1 MTTAADTSGDR
12 HGGRRTFARALAVA
26 VTLTALA
33 APAARAQAPIPDG
46 AAADTA
52 RALHLL
58 RRATYGVRPQDLAE
72 ALELGSEA
80 WLEQQLSPEQISDS
94 ELEERLATF
103 PAAEMTVSEL
113 YAAYPPPQVVRARL
127 GNPDSVSRDEMRR
140 MRREL
145 GIQSPNRI
153 LFDLAGAK
161 LVRAVDSERQ
171 LEEVMTDFW
180 FNHFNVFFAK
190 GPDRWLI
197 GDYEREAIRPYVFGE
212 FEDMLIAT
220 ASHPAMLVYLD
231 NWQSQVPDSMN
242 PRGAQQQRARSRFQN
257 MSTREREVV
266 LRMRG
271 VPEEQIARIEE
282 AMKRQTG
289 RERGLNE
296 NYARELLELHTL
308 GVDGGYTQEDVMEVA
323 RAFTGWTMQLPGRGG
338 TDRAAGGR
346 GRGSRG
352 GARTGSD
359 AGANAGEFVFRA
371 EWHDPGQ
378 KTVLGRSLP
387 AGRGIED
394 GLDVLRMLA
403 VHPSTARHVAAKLA
417 EAFVADDPPPALVD
431 ELAAVFLE
439 TRGDLREVTRA
450 LFTSESFYDPV
461 NRGAKL
467 KTPFELVAS
476 ALRVTGAEFGP
487 SRGLAEQLRALD
499 QVPYMS
505 SPPTGYPAES
515 EEWASGA
522 ALLQRMNL
530 GLAMATGGIQ
540 NVRIPGSLARQP
552 VDRMLADLLPGSE
565 TTALRDV
572 IQTEVQSDFAGLEGA
587 LAELR
592 RGAGPSELALGLAL
606 GSPEFQRR

>member
-1 MTTAADTSGDR
+1 MI
-12 HGGRRTFARALAVA
+12 
-26 VTLTALA
+26 LTALE
-33 APAARAQAPIPDG
+33 APARAQAPIPDG
-46 AAADTA
+46 AEGDTT

-58 RRATYGVRPQDLAE
+58 RRATYGVRPQDLAG
-72 ALELGSEA
+72 ALDLGLEA
-80 WLEQQLSPEQISDS
+80 WLERQLSPERIDDS
-94 ELEERLATF
+94 ELEERLTTF
-103 PAAEMTVSEL
+103 PAAEMSVSEL
-113 YAAYPPPQVVRARL
+113 YAAYPPPRVARARL
-127 GNPDSVSRDEMRR
+127 GKPDSVSRDEMRR

-190 GPDRWLI
+190 GPDRWFV
-197 GDYEREAIRPYVFGE
+197 GDYEREAIRPNVFGE

-231 NWQSQVPDSMN
+231 NWQSQVPDSLN
-242 PRGAQQQRARSRFQN
+242 PRAARQQRARTRFQN
-257 MSTREREVV
+257 MSAREREVV

-271 VPEEQIARIEE
+271 VPEEQIARIED

-289 RERGLNE
+289 RQRGLNE

-308 GVDGGYTQEDVMEVA
+308 GVDGGYTQEDVIEVA
-323 RAFTGWTMQLPGRGG
+323 RAFTGWTMQLPGRSGG
-338 TDRAAGGR
+338 RDRASRMVSDGNASAGQ
-346 GRGSRG
+346 
-352 GARTGSD
+352 
-359 AGANAGEFVFRA
+359 FVFRP
-371 EWHDPGQ
+371 EWHDPGE
-378 KTVLGRSLP
+378 KTVLGRELS

-403 VHPSTARHVAAKLA
+403 VHPSTARHVVTKLA
-417 EAFVADDPPPALVD
+417 GAFVADDPPPALVD

-450 LFTSESFYDPV
+450 LFTSEHFYDPE
-461 NRGAKL
+461 NIGAKL

-499 QVPYMS
+499 QIPYMS

-540 NVRIPGSLARQP
+540 NVRVPGSLSRQS
-552 VDRMLADLLPGSE
+552 VDRMLADLLPGAE
-565 TTALRDV
+565 TAALQEV
-572 IQTEVQSDFAGLEGA
+572 IQTEIRSDFAGLEGA

-592 RGAGPSELALGLAL
+592 RGAGPNELALGLAL
-606 GSPEFQRR
+606 GSPEFQRRTDGSSSSRERWASWPSVCPPLF

>member
-1 MTTAADTSGDR
+1 MRTVADSSGDWQK
-12 HGGRRTFARALAVA
+12 GRRTLARTFAVSVIL
-26 VTLTALA
+26 TILIILTALP
-33 APAARAQAPIPDG
+33 APAAWAQAPFREG
-46 AAADTA
+46 AAADTT

-72 ALELGSEA
+72 ALDLGSEA
-80 WLEQQLSPEQISDS
+80 WLDRQLSPERIDDS
-94 ELEERLATF
+94 ALEERLAIF
-103 PAAEMTVSEL
+103 PAVEMTVSEL
-113 YAAYPPPQVVRARL
+113 YEAYPPPQVVRARL
-127 GNPDSVSRDEMRR
+127 GDPDSLSRDEMRR

-145 GIQSPNRI
+145 GIQSPSRI

-242 PRGAQQQRARSRFQN
+242 PRAGQQQRARSRFQN
-257 MSTREREVV
+257 MSAREREVV

-282 AMKRQTG
+282 AMKRQSG

-308 GVDGGYTQEDVMEVA
+308 GVDGGYTQDDVIEVA

-338 TDRAAGGR
+338 
-346 GRGSRG
+346 GSRANKGMSSDG
-352 GARTGSD
+352 GAS
-359 AGANAGEFVFRA
+359 AGEFVFRA
-371 EWHDPGQ
+371 EWHDPGE
-378 KTVLGRSLP
+378 KTVMGRSLP

-403 VHPSTARHVAAKLA
+403 VHPSTARHLVTKLVQ
-417 EAFVADDPPPALVD
+417 AFVADDPPQALVD
-431 ELAAVFLE
+431 ELTAVFLE

-450 LFTSESFYDPV
+450 LFTSERFYDPA
-461 NRGAKL
+461 NIGGKL

-487 SRGLAEQLRALD
+487 SRGLGEQLRALD
-499 QVPYMS
+499 QIPYMS

-540 NVRIPGSLARQP
+540 NVRIPGSLSRQP
-552 VDRMLADLLPGSE
+552 VDRMLADLLPGSG
-565 TTALRDV
+565 TAALRDV
-572 IQTEVQSDFAGLEGA
+572 IETEMRSDFAGLEGA

-592 RGAGPSELALGLAL
+592 RGAGPNELALGLAL
-606 GSPEFQRR
+606 GSPEFQHR

>member
-1 MTTAADTSGDR
+1 MTTVADTSGDR
-12 HGGRRTFARALAVA
+12 HGGRRTFARAFAVGVA
-26 VTLTALA
+26 LTVLA
-33 APAARAQAPIPDG
+33 APAAWAQAPIQDG
-46 AAADTA
+46 AAADTT

-58 RRATYGVRPQDLAE
+58 RRATYGVRPQDLAA
-72 ALELGSEA
+72 ALDLGPEA
-80 WLEQQLSPEQISDS
+80 WVERQLSPERINDAG
-94 ELEERLATF
+94 LEERLASF

-113 YAAYPPPQVVRARL
+113 YVAYPPPRVVRARL
-127 GNPDSVSRDEMRR
+127 GNPDSLSRDEMRR

-171 LEEVMTDFW
+171 LEEVMADFW

-231 NWQSQVPDSMN
+231 NWQSQVPDSLN
-242 PRGAQQQRARSRFQN
+242 PRGAQQQRARSRFRN
-257 MSTREREVV
+257 MSARERQVV

-271 VPEEQIARIEE
+271 VPEEQITRIEE
-282 AMKRQTG
+282 EMKRQTG

-308 GVDGGYTQEDVMEVA
+308 GVDGGYTQEDVIEVA

-338 TDRAAGGR
+338 GMERRD
-346 GRGSRG
+346 RG
-352 GARTGSD
+352 GGS
-359 AGANAGEFVFRA
+359 AAAGEFVFRA
-371 EWHDPGQ
+371 EWHDPGE
-378 KTVLGRSLP
+378 KTVLGRSLA

-417 EAFVADDPPPALVD
+417 RAFVADDPPPALVD

-450 LFTSESFYDPV
+450 LFTSERFYDPA
-461 NRGAKL
+461 NIGAKL

-499 QVPYMS
+499 QIPYMS

-540 NVRIPGSLARQP
+540 NVRIPGSLSRQP

-565 TTALRDV
+565 TAALRDV
-572 IQTEVQSDFAGLEGA
+572 IQTEIRSDFAGLEGA
-587 LAELR
+587 LSELR
-592 RGAGPSELALGLAL
+592 RGAGPNELALGLAL
-606 GSPEFQRR
+606 GSPEFQHR

>member
-1 MTTAADTSGDR
+1 
-12 HGGRRTFARALAVA
+12 
-26 VTLTALA
+26 
-33 APAARAQAPIPDG
+33 
-46 AAADTA
+46 
-52 RALHLL
+52 
-58 RRATYGVRPQDLAE
+58 
-72 ALELGSEA
+72 
-80 WLEQQLSPEQISDS
+80 
-94 ELEERLATF
+94 
-103 PAAEMTVSEL
+103 
-113 YAAYPPPQVVRARL
+113 
-127 GNPDSVSRDEMRR
+127 
-140 MRREL
+140 
-145 GIQSPNRI
+145 
-153 LFDLAGAK
+153 
-161 LVRAVDSERQ
+161 
-171 LEEVMTDFW
+171 
-180 FNHFNVFFAK
+180 
-190 GPDRWLI
+190 
-197 GDYEREAIRPYVFGE
+197 VFGE

-308 GVDGGYTQEDVMEVA
+308 GVDGGYTQEDVIEVA

-338 TDRAAGGR
+338 GRDRA
-346 GRGSRG
+346 
-352 GARTGSD
+352 
-359 AGANAGEFVFRA
+359 AGEFVFRA
-371 EWHDPGQ
+371 EWHDPGD

-417 EAFVADDPPPALVD
+417 EAFVSDDPPPALVD
-431 ELAAVFLE
+431 EVAAVFLE

-450 LFTSESFYDPV
+450 LFTSERFYDPA
-461 NRGAKL
+461 NMGAKL

-540 NVRIPGSLARQP
+540 NVRIPGPLSRQP

-572 IQTEVQSDFAGLEGA
+572 IQTEIQSDFAGLEGA
-587 LAELR
+587 LADLR
-592 RGAGPSELALGLAL
+592 RGAGPNELALGLAL
-606 GSPEFQRR
+606 GSPDFQRR

>member
-1 MTTAADTSGDR
+1 V
-12 HGGRRTFARALAVA
+12 GR
-26 VTLTALA
+26 
-33 APAARAQAPIPDG
+33 
-46 AAADTA
+46 
-52 RALHLL
+52 
-58 RRATYGVRPQDLAE
+58 
-72 ALELGSEA
+72 
-80 WLEQQLSPEQISDS
+80 
-94 ELEERLATF
+94 
-103 PAAEMTVSEL
+103 
-113 YAAYPPPQVVRARL
+113 
-127 GNPDSVSRDEMRR
+127 
-140 MRREL
+140 
-145 GIQSPNRI
+145 
-153 LFDLAGAK
+153 
-161 LVRAVDSERQ
+161 
-171 LEEVMTDFW
+171 
-180 FNHFNVFFAK
+180 
-190 GPDRWLI
+190 
-197 GDYEREAIRPYVFGE
+197 
-212 FEDMLIAT
+212 
-220 ASHPAMLVYLD
+220 
-231 NWQSQVPDSMN
+231 
-242 PRGAQQQRARSRFQN
+242 
-257 MSTREREVV
+257 
-266 LRMRG
+266 
-271 VPEEQIARIEE
+271 
-282 AMKRQTG
+282 
-289 RERGLNE
+289 
-296 NYARELLELHTL
+296 
-308 GVDGGYTQEDVMEVA
+308 
-323 RAFTGWTMQLPGRGG
+323 
-338 TDRAAGGR
+338 
-346 GRGSRG
+346 
-352 GARTGSD
+352 
-359 AGANAGEFVFRA
+359 
-371 EWHDPGQ
+371 
-378 KTVLGRSLP
+378 
-387 AGRGIED
+387 IED

-450 LFTSESFYDPV
+450 LFTSESFYDPA
-461 NRGAKL
+461 NRGTKL

>member
-1 MTTAADTSGDR
+1 MRTIAHTSRDR
-12 HGGRRTFARALAVA
+12 HRGRRTFAGAFAVGVVLTGLA
-26 VTLTALA
+26 T
-33 APAARAQAPIPDG
+33 PAAWAQAPMPDG
-46 AAADTA
+46 ASGDTS

-72 ALELGSEA
+72 ALDLGPEA
-80 WLEQQLSPEQISDS
+80 WLERQLSPERISDS
-94 ELEERLATF
+94 ALEERLATF

-127 GNPDSVSRDEMRR
+127 GNPDSLSRDEMRR

-212 FEDMLIAT
+212 FEDLLIAT

-231 NWQSQVPDSMN
+231 NWQSQVPDSLN

-257 MSTREREVV
+257 MSAREREVV

-308 GVDGGYTQEDVMEVA
+308 GVDGGYTQEDVIEVA

-338 TDRAAGGR
+338 MDRRDRGGR
-346 GRGSRG
+346 NRAGRMASDGS
-352 GARTGSD
+352 
-359 AGANAGEFVFRA
+359 ANAGEFVFRA
-371 EWHDPGQ
+371 EWHDPGE
-378 KTVLGRSLP
+378 KTVMGRSLP

-403 VHPSTARHVAAKLA
+403 EHPSTARHVATKLA
-417 EAFVADDPPPALVD
+417 QAFVSDDPPPALVD
-431 ELAAVFLE
+431 ELAEVFLE

-450 LFTSESFYDPV
+450 LFTSQRFYDPA
-461 NRGAKL
+461 NMGSKL

-499 QVPYMS
+499 QIPYMA

-530 GLAMATGGIQ
+530 GLAMATGAIQ
-540 NVRIPGSLARQP
+540 NVRIPRSLSRQP
-552 VDRMLADLLPGSE
+552 VDRMLADLLPGSA
-565 TTALRDV
+565 TAGLREV
-572 IQTEVQSDFAGLEGA
+572 IDTEIQSDFAGLEGA

-592 RGAGPSELALGLAL
+592 RAAGPSELALGLAL
-606 GSPEFQRR
+606 GSPEFQHR

>member
-1 MTTAADTSGDR
+1 MTTVADTSGDW
-12 HGGRRTFARALAVA
+12 HGGRRTFARAFAVG
-26 VTLTALA
+26 VVLTALA
-33 APAARAQAPIPDG
+33 VPAAWAQAPIPDR
-46 AAADTA
+46 AAGDTT

-58 RRATYGVRPQDLAE
+58 RRATFGVRPQDLAE
-72 ALELGSEA
+72 ALDLGPEA
-80 WLEQQLSPEQISDS
+80 WVERQLSPERINDS
-94 ELEERLATF
+94 ALEERLEIF

-113 YAAYPPPQVVRARL
+113 YAAYPPPRAVRARL
-127 GNPDSVSRDEMRR
+127 GNPDSLSRDEMRR

-145 GIQSPNRI
+145 GIQSPGRI
-153 LFDLAGAK
+153 LFDLTGAK
-161 LVRAVDSERQ
+161 LVRAVESERQ
-171 LEEVMTDFW
+171 LEEVMADFW

-231 NWQSQVPDSMN
+231 NWQSQVPDSLN
-242 PRGAQQQRARSRFQN
+242 PRGARQQRARSRFQN
-257 MSTREREVV
+257 LSAREREVV

-308 GVDGGYTQEDVMEVA
+308 GVDGGYTQEDVIEVA

-338 TDRAAGGR
+338 GMDRRDR
-346 GRGSRG
+346 GRRMGSDG
-352 GARTGSD
+352 GA
-359 AGANAGEFVFRA
+359 AAGEFLFRA
-371 EWHDPGQ
+371 GWHDPGE

-403 VHPSTARHVAAKLA
+403 VHPSTARHIATKLGQ
-417 EAFVADDPPPALVD
+417 AFVADDPPPALVD

-450 LFTSESFYDPV
+450 LFTSERFYDPT
-461 NRGAKL
+461 NIGAKL

-499 QVPYMS
+499 QIPYMS

-540 NVRIPGSLARQP
+540 NVRIPGSLSRQP

-565 TTALRDV
+565 TAALRQV
-572 IQTEVQSDFAGLEGA
+572 IQTEIRSDFGGLEGA

-592 RGAGPSELALGLAL
+592 RGAGPNELALGLAL
-606 GSPEFQRR
+606 GSPEFQHR

>member
-1 MTTAADTSGDR
+1 MRTTGAGSVVKR
-12 HGGRRTFARALAVA
+12 SRRTFAGALALCVMIF
-26 VTLTALA
+26 ALA
-33 APAARAQAPIPDG
+33 ASTSAAQTLIAAAARTATPEGTAG
-46 AAADTA
+46 DTA

-58 RRATYGVRPQDLAE
+58 RRATYGVRPQDLGE
-72 ALELGSEA
+72 ALDLGLGA
-80 WLEQQLSPEQISDS
+80 WVERQLSPGRIDDS
-94 ELEERLATF
+94 ALEARLATF

-113 YAAYPPPQVVRARL
+113 YEAYPPPQIVRARL
-127 GNPDSVSRDEMRR
+127 GSPDSVSREEMRR

-145 GIQSPNRI
+145 GLQSPNRI

-161 LVRAVDSERQ
+161 LVRAVRSERQ

-197 GDYEREAIRPYVFGE
+197 GDYEREAIRPHVLGE
-212 FEDMLIAT
+212 FEDLLIAT

-231 NWQSQVPDSMN
+231 NWQSQVPDSLD
-242 PRGAQQQRARSRFQN
+242 PRAARQQRTRSRFHNLSARQ
-257 MSTREREVV
+257 REVV

-271 VPEEQIARIEE
+271 VSKEQIARIEE
-282 AMKRQTG
+282 AMKRQAG

-308 GVDGGYTQEDVMEVA
+308 GVDGGYTQEDVIEVA
-323 RAFTGWTMQLPGRGG
+323 RAFTGWTMQLPGRGDG
-338 TDRAAGGR
+338 NAAAGGFLFR
-346 GRGSRG
+346 G
-352 GARTGSD
+352 
-359 AGANAGEFVFRA
+359 
-371 EWHDPGQ
+371 EWHDPGE
-378 KTVLGRSLP
+378 KTVLGRTLP

-403 VHPSTARHVAAKLA
+403 VHPSTARHIATKLA
-417 EAFVADDPPPALVD
+417 RAFVSDDPPPALVD
-431 ELAAVFLE
+431 ELAAVFLD
-439 TRGDLREVTRA
+439 TRGDLREVTRT
-450 LFTSESFYDPV
+450 LFTSEHFYEPA
-461 NRGAKL
+461 NMGTKL

-476 ALRVTGAEFGP
+476 ALRVTGAVFGP

-499 QVPYMS
+499 QIPYMS

-530 GLAMATGGIQ
+530 GLAMATGGIR
-540 NVRIPGSLARQP
+540 NVRIPGSLSRQP
-552 VDRMLADLLPGSE
+552 VDRMLAALLPGAE
-565 TTALRDV
+565 TAALREV
-572 IQTEVQSDFAGLEGA
+572 IETEIRSDFAGLGGA
-587 LAELR
+587 LADLR
-592 RGAGPSELALGLAL
+592 RGAGPGEMALGLAL

>member
-1 MTTAADTSGDR
+1 MTTVADTSGDR
-12 HGGRRTFARALAVA
+12 HGGRRTFARAFAVGVA
-26 VTLTALA
+26 LTVLA
-33 APAARAQAPIPDG
+33 APAAWAQAPIQDG
-46 AAADTA
+46 AAADTT

-58 RRATYGVRPQDLAE
+58 RRATYGVRPQDLAA
-72 ALELGSEA
+72 ALDLGPEA
-80 WLEQQLSPEQISDS
+80 WVERQLSPERINDAG
-94 ELEERLATF
+94 LEERLASF

-113 YAAYPPPQVVRARL
+113 YVAYPPPRVVRARL
-127 GNPDSVSRDEMRR
+127 GNPDSLSRDEMRR

-145 GIQSPNRI
+145 GIQSPGRI
-153 LFDLAGAK
+153 LFDLTGAK
-161 LVRAVDSERQ
+161 LVRAVESERQ
-171 LEEVMTDFW
+171 LEEVMADFW

-231 NWQSQVPDSMN
+231 NWQSQVPDSLN
-242 PRGAQQQRARSRFQN
+242 PRGAQQQRARSRFRN
-257 MSTREREVV
+257 MSARERQVV

-271 VPEEQIARIEE
+271 VPEEQITRIEE
-282 AMKRQTG
+282 EMKRQTG

-308 GVDGGYTQEDVMEVA
+308 GVDGGYTQEDVIEVA

-338 TDRAAGGR
+338 GMERRD
-346 GRGSRG
+346 RG
-352 GARTGSD
+352 GGS
-359 AGANAGEFVFRA
+359 AAAGEFVFRA
-371 EWHDPGQ
+371 EWHDPGE
-378 KTVLGRSLP
+378 KTVLGRSLA

-417 EAFVADDPPPALVD
+417 RAFVADDPPPALVD

-450 LFTSESFYDPV
+450 LFTSERFYDPA
-461 NRGAKL
+461 NIGAKL

-499 QVPYMS
+499 QIPYMS
-505 SPPTGYPAES
+505 SSPTGYPAES

-540 NVRIPGSLARQP
+540 NVRIPGSLSRQP

-565 TTALRDV
+565 TAALRDV
-572 IQTEVQSDFAGLEGA
+572 IQTEIRSDFAGLEGA
-587 LAELR
+587 LSELR
-592 RGAGPSELALGLAL
+592 RGAGPNELALGLAL
-606 GSPEFQRR
+606 GSPEFQHR

>member
-1 MTTAADTSGDR
+1 M
-12 HGGRRTFARALAVA
+12 
-26 VTLTALA
+26 
-33 APAARAQAPIPDG
+33 PDG
-46 AAADTA
+46 AADDTA
-52 RALHLL
+52 RAAHLL

-72 ALELGSEA
+72 TLDLGPEA
-80 WLEQQLSPEQISDS
+80 WLERQLSPERINDS
-94 ELEERLATF
+94 ALEERLASF

-153 LFDLAGAK
+153 LFDLASAK

-171 LEEVMTDFW
+171 LDEVMTDFW

-197 GDYEREAIRPYVFGE
+197 GNYEREAIRPYVFGE

-231 NWQSQVPDSMN
+231 NWQSQVPDSLN
-242 PRGAQQQRARSRFQN
+242 PRGARQQRARSRFQN
-257 MSTREREVV
+257 MSAREREVV

-271 VPEEQIARIEE
+271 VPEEQIARIQEGV
-282 AMKRQTG
+282 KRQAG

-308 GVDGGYTQEDVMEVA
+308 GVDGGYTQEDVIEVA

-338 TDRAAGGR
+338 GTDRRVRGKGMAASGG
-346 GRGSRG
+346 S
-352 GARTGSD
+352 AT
-359 AGANAGEFVFRA
+359 AGEFVFRG
-371 EWHDPGQ
+371 EWHDPGE
-378 KTVLGRSLP
+378 KTVLGQTLP
-387 AGRGIED
+387 GGRGIED

-417 EAFVADDPPPALVD
+417 EAFVSDDPPPALVD
-431 ELAAVFLE
+431 ELVAVFLE

-450 LFTSESFYDPV
+450 LFTSERFYDPA
-461 NRGAKL
+461 NIGAKL

-530 GLAMATGGIQ
+530 GLALATGGIQ
-540 NVRIPGSLARQP
+540 NVRIPGSLSRQP

-565 TTALRDV
+565 TSGLRDV
-572 IQTEVQSDFAGLEGA
+572 IQTEIRSDFAGFERA

-592 RGAGPSELALGLAL
+592 RGAGPNELALGLAL
-606 GSPEFQRR
+606 GSPEFQHR

>member
-1 MTTAADTSGDR
+1 MRTIADTSEDR
-12 HGGRRTFARALAVA
+12 HGGRRTFARAFAVG
-26 VTLTALA
+26 VILTALA
-33 APAARAQAPIPDG
+33 APAAWAQAPIQDG
-46 AAADTA
+46 AAADTT
-52 RALHLL
+52 RAAHLL
-58 RRATYGVRPQDLAE
+58 RRATYGVRPQDLTE
-72 ALELGSEA
+72 VLDVGLEA
-80 WLEQQLSPEQISDS
+80 WLERQLSPERIDDS
-94 ELEERLATF
+94 ALEERIATF

-140 MRREL
+140 LRREL
-145 GIQSPNRI
+145 GIQSPSRI

-231 NWQSQVPDSMN
+231 NWQSQVPDSLN
-242 PRGAQQQRARSRFQN
+242 PRAAQQQRARSRFQN
-257 MSTREREVV
+257 MSAREREVV

-282 AMKRQTG
+282 ATKRQAG

-308 GVDGGYTQEDVMEVA
+308 GVDGGYTQEDVIEVA
-323 RAFTGWTMQLPGRGG
+323 RALTGWTVQLPGRGG
-338 TDRAAGGR
+338 GMDR
-346 GRGSRG
+346 GRGNGG
-352 GARTGSD
+352 GARMGSD
-359 AGANAGEFVFRA
+359 GSAAAGEFLFRA
-371 EWHDPGQ
+371 EWHDPGE

-403 VHPSTARHVAAKLA
+403 VHPSTARHVVTKLA
-417 EAFVADDPPPALVD
+417 QALVADDPPPALVD

-450 LFTSESFYDPV
+450 LFTSERFYDPA
-461 NRGAKL
+461 NIGAKL

-499 QVPYMS
+499 QMPYMS

-540 NVRIPGSLARQP
+540 NVRIPGSLSRQP
-552 VDRMLADLLPGSE
+552 VDRMLADLLPGAE
-565 TTALRDV
+565 TTALQEV
-572 IQTEVQSDFAGLEGA
+572 IQTEIRSDFAGLEGA

-606 GSPEFQRR
+606 GSPEFQHR

>member
-1 MTTAADTSGDR
+1 
-12 HGGRRTFARALAVA
+12 VI
-26 VTLTALA
+26 LTALTV
-33 APAARAQAPIPDG
+33 PAAWAQAPIPDG

-72 ALELGSEA
+72 ALDLGPEA
-80 WLEQQLSPEQISDS
+80 WLERHLSPERISDS

-103 PAAEMTVSEL
+103 PAAEMSVSEL
-113 YAAYPPPQVVRARL
+113 YAGYPPPQVVRARL
-127 GNPDSVSRDEMRR
+127 GNPDSVSRDEIRR

-153 LFDLAGAK
+153 LFDLTGAK
-161 LVRAVDSERQ
+161 LVRAVGSARQ
-171 LEEVMTDFW
+171 LEEVMADFW

-308 GVDGGYTQEDVMEVA
+308 GVDGGYTQEDVIEVA
-323 RAFTGWTMQLPGRGG
+323 RAFTGWTMRLPGRGG
-338 TDRAAGGR
+338 GMGRAAGGR

-352 GARTGSD
+352 DARTGSD
-359 AGANAGEFVFRA
+359 GSASAGEFLFRA
-371 EWHDPGQ
+371 EWHDPGE
-378 KTVLGRSLP
+378 KTVLGRTLP

-417 EAFVADDPPPALVD
+417 EAFVSDDPPPALVD
-431 ELAAVFLE
+431 EVAAVFLE

-450 LFTSESFYDPV
+450 LFTSERFYDPA
-461 NRGAKL
+461 NMGAKL

-540 NVRIPGSLARQP
+540 NVRIPGPLSRQP

-572 IQTEVQSDFAGLEGA
+572 IQTEIQSDFAGLEGA
-587 LAELR
+587 LADLR
-592 RGAGPSELALGLAL
+592 RGAGPNELALGLAL
-606 GSPEFQRR
+606 GSPDFQRR

>member
-1 MTTAADTSGDR
+1 MRTADTAGSRAWGPR
-12 HGGRRTFARALAVA
+12 KLARAFVVA
-26 VTLTALA
+26 VILTTLA
-33 APAARAQAPIPDG
+33 APAVLAQASTPQG
-46 AAADTA
+46 AADDTA

-72 ALELGSEA
+72 ALDLGPEA
-80 WLEQQLSPEQISDS
+80 WLERQLSPERMNDS
-94 ELEERLATF
+94 ALEERLRTF

-113 YAAYPPPQVVRARL
+113 YAAYPPPQVARAKL
-127 GNPDSVSRDEMRR
+127 GNPDSLSRQEMRR

-231 NWQSQVPDSMN
+231 NWQSQVPDSLN

-257 MSTREREVV
+257 MSAQEREVV

-271 VPEEQIARIEE
+271 VPKEQIARIEE
-282 AMKRQTG
+282 AMKRQAG

-308 GVDGGYTQEDVMEVA
+308 GVDGGYTQEDVIEVA
-323 RAFTGWTMQLPGRGG
+323 RAFTGWTMQLPGRDGSRDSDG
-338 TDRAAGGR
+338 RNRGGR
-346 GRGSRG
+346 GMS
-352 GARTGSD
+352 SD
-359 AGANAGEFVFRA
+359 ASTAAGEFLFRA
-371 EWHDPGQ
+371 EWHDPGE
-378 KTVLGRSLP
+378 KTVLGRTLP

-403 VHPSTARHVAAKLA
+403 VHPSTARHVATKLA
-417 EAFVADDPPPALVD
+417 QAFVADDPPPALVD

-450 LFTSESFYDPV
+450 LFTSERFHDPAIMGV
-461 NRGAKL
+461 KL

-499 QVPYMS
+499 QIPYMS

-540 NVRIPGSLARQP
+540 NVRIPGSLSRQP
-552 VDRMLADLLPGSE
+552 VDRMLADLLPGAE
-565 TTALRDV
+565 TSALQDV
-572 IQTEVQSDFAGLEGA
+572 IQTEMRSDFAGLEGA

-606 GSPEFQRR
+606 GSPEFQHR

>member
-1 MTTAADTSGDR
+1 
-12 HGGRRTFARALAVA
+12 VA
-26 VTLTALA
+26 W
-33 APAARAQAPIPDG
+33 AQAPTPNG
-46 AAADTA
+46 TLGDTT

-72 ALELGSEA
+72 ALDLGPEA
-80 WLEQQLSPEQISDS
+80 WLERQLSPERIDDS
-94 ELEERLATF
+94 ALEERLATF

-113 YAAYPPPQVVRARL
+113 YEAYPPPRVVRARL
-127 GNPDSVSRDEMRR
+127 GDPDSVSRDEMRR

-145 GIQSPNRI
+145 GIHSPNRI

-231 NWQSQVPDSMN
+231 NWQSQVPDSLN
-242 PRGAQQQRARSRFQN
+242 PRAAQQQRARSRFQN
-257 MSTREREVV
+257 MSAREREVV

-308 GVDGGYTQEDVMEVA
+308 GVDGGYTQEDVIEVA
-323 RAFTGWTMQLPGRGG
+323 RAFTGWTMQLPSRGDGTARRERGG
-338 TDRAAGGR
+338 RNR
-346 GRGSRG
+346 GEGM
-352 GARTGSD
+352 GSD
-359 AGANAGEFVFRA
+359 GSASAGEFLFRA
-371 EWHDPGQ
+371 EWHDPGE

-403 VHPSTARHVAAKLA
+403 VHPSTARHIVTNLA

-450 LFTSESFYDPV
+450 LFTSEVFNDPA
-461 NRGAKL
+461 NIGGKL

-499 QVPYMS
+499 QIPYMS

-540 NVRIPGSLARQP
+540 NVRIPGSLSQQP
-552 VDRMLADLLPGSE
+552 VDRMLSDLLPGSG

-572 IQTEVQSDFAGLEGA
+572 IETEIRSNFAGLAGA
-587 LAELR
+587 LGELR
-592 RGAGPSELALGLAL
+592 YGAGPNELALGLAL
-606 GSPEFQRR
+606 GSPEFQHR

>member
-1 MTTAADTSGDR
+1 MTAAADTPRDR
-12 HGGRRTFARALAVA
+12 HGGRRIRARAFAVSVVLAG
-26 VTLTALA
+26 LA
-33 APAARAQAPIPDG
+33 APAAWAQARIPDG
-46 AAADTA
+46 TAADTA
-52 RALHLL
+52 RARHLL
-58 RRATYGVRPQDLAE
+58 SRATYGVRPRDLAE
-72 ALELGSEA
+72 ALELGSGA
-80 WLEQQLSPEQISDS
+80 WLELQLSPERIDDS
-94 ELEERLATF
+94 ALEERLATF

-113 YAAYPPPQVVRARL
+113 YAAYPPPQIVRARL

-161 LVRAVDSERQ
+161 LVRAVASERQ

-197 GDYEREAIRPYVFGE
+197 GDYEREAIRPHVFGE

-242 PRGAQQQRARSRFQN
+242 PRGARQQRARSRFRS
-257 MSTREREVV
+257 MSAREREVV

-271 VPEEQIARIEE
+271 VSAEQIARIDQ
-282 AMKRQTG
+282 ALKRQAG

-308 GVDGGYTQEDVMEVA
+308 GVDGGYTQQDVVEVA
-323 RAFTGWTMQLPGRGG
+323 RAFTGWTMELPGRGG
-338 TDRAAGGR
+338 GMDRRVRGGR
-346 GRGSRG
+346 N
-352 GARTGSD
+352 RTGGRDSD
-359 AGANAGEFVFRA
+359 ASATAGEFVFRA
-371 EWHDPGQ
+371 EWHDPGE
-378 KTVLGRSLP
+378 KTVMGRSLP

-403 VHPSTARHVAAKLA
+403 VHPSTARHVATKLA
-417 EAFVADDPPPALVD
+417 QAFVSDDPPPALVD

-439 TRGDLREVTRA
+439 TRGDLREVTRV
-450 LFTSESFYDPV
+450 LFTSERFYDPA
-461 NRGAKL
+461 NMGTKL

-487 SRGLAEQLRALD
+487 SRGLAEQLQALD
-499 QVPYMS
+499 QIPYMA

-530 GLAMATGGIQ
+530 GLAMATGGIR
-540 NVRIPGSLARQP
+540 NVRIPRSLSRQP

-565 TTALRDV
+565 TTALQNV
-572 IQTEVQSDFAGLEGA
+572 IQTEMRSDFAGLEGE

-592 RGAGPSELALGLAL
+592 RGAGPNELALGLVL
-606 GSPEFQRR
+606 GSPEFQHR

>member
-1 MTTAADTSGDR
+1 MTTVADTSGDR
-12 HGGRRTFARALAVA
+12 HGGRRTFARAFAVGVA
-26 VTLTALA
+26 LTVLA
-33 APAARAQAPIPDG
+33 APAAWAQAPIQDG
-46 AAADTA
+46 AAADTT

-58 RRATYGVRPQDLAE
+58 RRATYGVRPQDLAA
-72 ALELGSEA
+72 ALDLGPEA
-80 WLEQQLSPEQISDS
+80 WVERQLSPERINDAG
-94 ELEERLATF
+94 LEERLASF

-113 YAAYPPPQVVRARL
+113 YVAYPPPRVVRARL
-127 GNPDSVSRDEMRR
+127 GNPDSLSRDEMRR

-171 LEEVMTDFW
+171 LEEVMADFW

-231 NWQSQVPDSMN
+231 NWQSQVPDSLN
-242 PRGAQQQRARSRFQN
+242 PRGAQQQRARSRFRN
-257 MSTREREVV
+257 MSARERQVV

-271 VPEEQIARIEE
+271 VPEEQITRIEE
-282 AMKRQTG
+282 EMKRQTG

-308 GVDGGYTQEDVMEVA
+308 GVDGGYTQEDVIEVA

-338 TDRAAGGR
+338 GMERRD
-346 GRGSRG
+346 RG
-352 GARTGSD
+352 GGS
-359 AGANAGEFVFRA
+359 AAAGEFVFRA
-371 EWHDPGQ
+371 EWHDPGE
-378 KTVLGRSLP
+378 KTVLGRSLA

-417 EAFVADDPPPALVD
+417 RAFVADDPPPALVD

-450 LFTSESFYDPV
+450 LFTSERFYDPA
-461 NRGAKL
+461 NIGAKL

-499 QVPYMS
+499 QIPYMS
-505 SPPTGYPAES
+505 SSPTGYPAES
-515 EEWASGA
+515 EEWANGA

-540 NVRIPGSLARQP
+540 NVRIPGSLSRQP

-565 TTALRDV
+565 TAALRDV
-572 IQTEVQSDFAGLEGA
+572 IQTEIRSDFAGLEGA
-587 LAELR
+587 LSELR
-592 RGAGPSELALGLAL
+592 RGAGPNELALGLAL
-606 GSPEFQRR
+606 GSPEFQHR